1 MITTKYYTKKIK
13 DFLKITETYCKGQKI
28 ENTFHNFLF
37 HDMNGICSPAFYFI
51 HLCPKIYLVNSKSFI
66 KYYNSLDKDFQEDII
81 TREQIHE
88 NLVFLKKNKTLL
100 VMLKKIQKDDS
111 IL

>member
-13 DFLKITETYCKGQKI
+13 DFLKIVETYCKGQKI
-28 ENTFHNFLF
+28 DFSFENFLF
-37 HDMNGICSPAFYFI
+37 HDMNDVCSSAFYFI

-66 KYYNSLDKDFQEDII
+66 KYYNLLDKDFQDDII
-81 TREQIHE
+81 TREQIQE
-88 NLVFLKKNKTLL
+88 NLVFLKKNKKLL
-100 VMLKKIQKDDS
+100 IMLKKIQKDDS